1 MENSKKISAPFLRHE
16 DSLSSMMLDM
26 CIALSPSLI
35 WGFYVFGLRSVV
47 STLLCV
53 FFFAFFEFM
62 FRFLFKKGLLF
73 KDYSAA
79 VSGIIFALLLPV
91 GAPFWIIPIG
101 ALLSTVFAKGL
112 GSVFGKCFLNPTLF
126 AKALLLLICSRQMS
140 LFTLP
145 FAKLPAFD
153 ISLSKEILEANL
165 SPSPLVILK
174 EKPFQPLSFSDLIV
188 GKIPGNIGEISAILL
203 FAGLLY
209 LLVRRVITWHI
220 PVTFLGS
227 AFVLSLLFAGDANAF
242 SFALSSVL
250 SGGIMLGAIF
260 LATDPP
266 SSPVTTWGMLF
277 YGTLC
282 GILTVLFRQTGAGVQ
297 GVVFAILV
305 GNLLARPLD
314 LLFKPRPY
322 GQKRFFKSLPEN
334 LDLLWENAKVF
345 SENLSEKAKSL
356 WAKIKILAKK
366 TKSLSAKI
374 KKK

>member
-26 CIALSPSLI
+26 CIALTPALI
-35 WGFYVFGLRSVV
+35 WGFYVFGLRSIV
-47 STLLCV
+47 STVLCI
-53 FFFAFFEFM
+53 FFFTFSEFL

-101 ALLSTVFAKGL
+101 AILSTVFAKGL

-126 AKALLLLICSRQMS
+126 AKAVLLLVFSKQMS
-140 LFTLP
+140 LFTMP
-145 FAKLPAFD
+145 FAKLPPFD
-153 ISLSKEILEANL
+153 ISLSKKVLEANL

-174 EKPFQPLSFSDLIV
+174 EEPFQPLSFSDLIV
-188 GKIPGNIGEISAILL
+188 GNIPGNMGEISAILL

-220 PVTFLGS
+220 PITFLGS
-227 AFVLSLLFAGDANAF
+227 AFLLSLLFAGDANVF
-242 SFALSSVL
+242 SFALSSIL

-260 LATDPP
+260 LSTDPP
-266 SSPVTTWGMLF
+266 SCPVTTWGMIF
-277 YGTLC
+277 YGILC
-282 GILTVLFRQTGAGVQ
+282 GVLTVLFRQIGAGVQ
-297 GVVFAILV
+297 GVVFAILI

-314 LLFKPRPY
+314 LLCKPRPY
-322 GQKRFFKSLPEN
+322 GQKGFFKSLPEN
-334 LDLLWENAKVF
+334 LDLLWENGKI
-345 SENLSEKAKSL
+345 LGKSL
-356 WAKIKILAKK
+356 AEKGKELWIKIKALPEKY
-366 TKSLSAKI
+366 